1 MAATNDPELTRRK
14 QRQED
19 FLRGTSKINFDDHI
33 DHCVLSGKTAIVTG
47 GASGIGHGIAQA
59 LSSNGCK
66 VAVLDL
72 SGPLEAGTDESNIDS
87 PKLFECDVSS
97 WESLLAAFQ
106 EVLIWSGNSLD
117 IVVLSAGVRS
127 HNIKDLI
134 LERPAGSTSTPVKP
148 PSSVFDVN
156 LLGTYYSAYL
166 ALWYFT
172 NLEAKRDEAEFNWK
186 PQLLFIGSLAS
197 YVEQPLSADYC
208 ASKHGVRGLWKSVRS
223 HSALFGDCQTNLLAP
238 TFIDNRQGST
248 KSRGD
253 GALISLTNDVK
264 LGEVSDV
271 VAGAL
276 RCLCDRNIEGRAL
289 CCVKGEQSSPGSNN
303 FDLCDNLIDFNAGKS
318 VLDSFRNGVVGRLG
332 TQNTTGPQ

>member
-1 MAATNDPELTRRK
+1 MAAPNDPELTRRR

-19 FLRGTSKINFDDHI
+19 FLRGTSKINFDDHV
-33 DHCVLSGKTAIVTG
+33 DHRVLSGKTAIITG
-47 GASGIGHGIAQA
+47 GASGLGLGIAKA
-59 LSSNGCK
+59 LSDNGCR

-72 SGPLEAGTDESNIDS
+72 SEPAEAGTDESNIES
-87 PKLFECDVSS
+87 PKLFKCDVSS

-106 EVLIWSGNSLD
+106 EVMLWSGDRLD

-134 LERPAGSTSTPVKP
+134 LKRAVGSASTPVKP

-172 NLEAKRDEAEFNWK
+172 NLESKSDGLESSSWR

-197 YVEQPLSADYC
+197 YMEQPLSADYC

-223 HSALFGDCQTNLLAP
+223 HSASFGGCQTNLLAP

-253 GALISLTNDVK
+253 GALISLTTDVK
-264 LGEVSDV
+264 LGEVADV

-276 RCLCDRNIEGRAL
+276 RCFCDNNIEG
-289 CCVKGEQSSPGSNN
+289 
-303 FDLCDNLIDFNAGKS
+303 
-318 VLDSFRNGVVGRLG
+318 
-332 TQNTTGPQ
+332 